1 MKRFSLL
8 TLALTFFIALP
19 SFSNP
24 NYEKNNFKKIS
35 KRFEKIDKNRDGL
48 LSKDEM
54 IEAHRVRI
62 DNLYEKFDNDND
74 DKLSKKELR
83 AVRKEMKK
91 RIEKLKNEGD

>member
-24 NYEKNNFKKIS
+24 NYEKNNFKKIR

-62 DNLYEKFDNDND
+62 DNLYEKFDKDND